1 MKAIHRSI
9 GFSAIDRYG
18 KTLFQIVSIAILA
31 RLLTPAEFGIYTTI
45 YAFTALGTVSYREF
59 GGANYLIQKSVLTEE
74 SIRTAFTV
82 SLAIS
87 FAVALLLFALRDI
100 VAAFFAEESLKIGIA
115 VAALNFLLT
124 PFAGTMSALL
134 RRKMQFDVL
143 ALCNLTS
150 SFIAAGMSVL
160 LAALGYSFMSLI
172 FGTLLGQAILV
183 AMLMASSRNLRI
195 FLPRIQAWREVIAF
209 GLYSSAVTIL
219 NLLYL
224 MSPQL
229 IVARVLDFTSVG
241 LYGRALNITQMFDRA
256 VLEVLNPVIM
266 PAIVARTRAGEDL
279 KPVYL
284 RAVGL
289 LTAVQWPFLIFTAMM
304 ADPIVRILL
313 GSAWLEA
320 VPLVRMLCI
329 ASLSMFAACLT

>member
-172 FGTLLGQAILV
+172 FGTLLGQAIHARQCRLHEPHTDPPE
-183 AMLMASSRNLRI
+183 RLR
-195 FLPRIQAWREVIAF
+195 LPRARSMIDERQACPL
-209 GLYSSAVTIL
+209 GL
-219 NLLYL
+219 
-224 MSPQL
+224 
-229 IVARVLDFTSVG
+229 F
-241 LYGRALNITQMFDRA
+241 
-256 VLEVLNPVIM
+256 
-266 PAIVARTRAGEDL
+266 AGEELGQGPAGEVRRGDA
-279 KPVYL
+279 VADVAV
-284 RAVGL
+284 RARH
-289 LTAVQWPFLIFTAMM
+289 T
-304 ADPIVRILL
+304 
-313 GSAWLEA
+313 
-320 VPLVRMLCI
+320 
-329 ASLSMFAACLT
+329 